1 MEKEEKMKEG
11 KPQNGPNHNPEEEQ
25 SNPNSEQ
32 SFDNETIQ
40 ILLDDR
46 ISTGG

>member
-1 MEKEEKMKEG
+1 MRKENAMPTTVTLDE
-11 KPQNGPNHNPEEEQ
+11 
-25 SNPNSEQ
+25 
-32 SFDNETIQ
+32 ETIQ